1 MEDFENET
9 PFAKNL
15 EIFKNYYEEIWKEHW
30 SERAVEIMRDA
41 YCVDISEMRVEQDL
55 YQNDF
60 ISIYKNI
67 IIRCRFL
74 EQQAR
79 EQQDKVW
86 EKQLK
91 NTRKYYQV
99 ELLKS
104 LTATIREYCM
114 EEA

>member
-1 MEDFENET
+1 MENFENET
-9 PFAKNL
+9 PFAENL
-15 EIFKNYYEEIWKEHW
+15 AEFETYYEERWKEHW

-67 IIRCRFL
+67 IISCRSL
-74 EQQAR
+74 EDQANK
-79 EQQDKVW
+79 QQDNAWK
-86 EKQLK
+86 KQLES
-91 NTRKYYQV
+91 TRQHYQV
-99 ELLKS
+99 ELLKT

-114 EEA
+114 EV